1 MSNHPNW
8 HDQQPQYPA
17 PPPQQRHHSNMDPY
31 AGPSPSSQQP
41 PPYSNVPH
49 SSNYPQA
56 HLPPPVGRHPSQQQ
70 WPSSSASQEFGGPSP
85 SNSNPRS
92 SGSYPS
98 AFDMQSAN
106 MGSSNSPLRQHGNH
120 SSPYAS
126 QSSYPPPPSHASSD
140 PQMHPGPRAGGPP
153 QYDYPPNHA
162 PPGAGYPHPHQPPQ
176 QQQPLPPP
184 PQHHSHPSQ
193 QHWNNAPVHLPSV
206 LQPQSLAPS
215 SGPGHVR
222 GPAGAAPPAHVL
234 DRPFGGSF
242 PKQED
247 DLDDDD
253 DYDGKGK
260 GRAGDGSQTA
270 NKGTSD
276 FVKKLF
282 SMLDDKAYESVVAWS
297 PSGESFIVKDMN
309 DFTKH
314 VLPRN
319 FRHSNFASFVRQLN
333 KYDFHKVKNPEDG
346 SGTVG
351 EHVWEFQHPD
361 FVRGR
366 EDLLENVKR
375 KIPAKK
381 KPNLKGGL
389 LDADRD
395 ESPSAPLP
403 TVDVHDRPGESYADL
418 KAQVAHLTVVQDQM
432 QNHVLA
438 LTKQYQGVIGE
449 MLTFQRNMVQQDQL
463 MQNLIQYLMNLEQD
477 RRVDTSLVDQPSA
490 SAFLSQSGAG
500 GSHAASNGGPF
511 LPPGAQGS
519 YGMARLN
526 DMSQRPP
533 VDPSNNNGNS
543 SSSLKAAITGGSHS
557 IGSSGP
563 SADTNSSTTN
573 AGSSSRM
580 SGMTTATST
589 VAPLSPKSVAS
600 PLDGNTG
607 KTPEMSQ
614 TLNNPLAPMLMQPP
628 HLDESGRR
636 NSNLSSLRMYHGGAD
651 VNNGPGG
658 GVGGSSSSSSS
669 SSSSNVMPKLEPRTT
684 SYDSSRGRDTPS
696 QSASASAEANRISSL
711 PGGSDSASGSNN
723 GSNKL
728 LRSRRPTLVP
738 GWAVPPRVL
747 LVDDDEVCRRLSSK
761 FLQVFGCSID
771 YASDG
776 MTAVNKMNHEKY
788 DLVLMDIV
796 MPNLDGMSATSLI
809 RQFDP
814 STPIISMTSN
824 SGPSEL
830 INYMSSGM
838 TDILPKPFT
847 KEGLLNMLEKHLLHL
862 KAAQREHRAA
872 STDQGGAGGAAHMA
886 TSGSAGTG
894 SGGGGTKGG
903 VSPLD
908 NPNHIG
914 TGVTPSNGDLTGT
927 ESDSD
932 GVNPLAGMGF
942 TDEEYVA
949 MLQNLI
955 AAGTGDDELA
965 SALFVNDSFASKD
978 NTPRSGDLGP
988 HNGSNGNARNSPYAA
1003 SSMTPSGGTALK
1015 RTASSTEDASDVPAG
1030 MRGLHQQHQLQGQHG
1045 VGVETNKRGRFGEIS

>member
-1 MSNHPNW
+1 M
-8 HDQQPQYPA
+8 
-17 PPPQQRHHSNMDPY
+17 
-31 AGPSPSSQQP
+31 
-41 PPYSNVPH
+41 
-49 SSNYPQA
+49 
-56 HLPPPVGRHPSQQQ
+56 
-70 WPSSSASQEFGGPSP
+70 
-85 SNSNPRS
+85 
-92 SGSYPS
+92 
-98 AFDMQSAN
+98 
-106 MGSSNSPLRQHGNH
+106 
-120 SSPYAS
+120 
-126 QSSYPPPPSHASSD
+126 
-140 PQMHPGPRAGGPP
+140 
-153 QYDYPPNHA
+153 
-162 PPGAGYPHPHQPPQ
+162 
-176 QQQPLPPP
+176 
-184 PQHHSHPSQ
+184 
-193 QHWNNAPVHLPSV
+193 
-206 LQPQSLAPS
+206 LQPQSLPPP
-215 SGPGHVR
+215 SGPGAIR
-222 GPAGAAPPAHVL
+222 GPGGAALPAHAL
-234 DRPFGGSF
+234 DRPFAGSF
-242 PKQED
+242 PKHED

-253 DYDGKGK
+253 DYDVKAK
-260 GRAGDGSQTA
+260 ARAADGSQTA

-381 KPNLKGGL
+381 KPNLKVGA

-395 ESPSAPLP
+395 DSPSAPLP
-403 TVDVHDRPGESYADL
+403 TVDSHDRPGESYADL
-418 KAQVAHLTVVQDQM
+418 KAQVAHLTAVQDQM

-449 MLTFQRNMVQQDQL
+449 MFTFQRNMVQQDQL

-477 RRVDTSLVDQPSA
+477 RHVDAGLDQPSA
-490 SAFLSQSGAG
+490 STFLSQTGAG
-500 GSHAASNGGPF
+500 AGANHASNDGSF
-511 LPPGAQGS
+511 LPPGMQGS
-519 YGMARLN
+519 YGMARIN
-526 DMSQRPP
+526 DMSHRPHAESSN
-533 VDPSNNNGNS
+533 SNNTG
-543 SSSLKAAITGGSHS
+543 SSLKAAAPGPHS
-557 IGSSGP
+557 VGSSGP
-563 SADTNSSTTN
+563 SADTNSSATN
-573 AGSSSRM
+573 AGSSTRM
-580 SGMTTATST
+580 SGMTTAPST

-607 KTPEMSQ
+607 KRPEMSQ
-614 TLNNPLAPMLMQPP
+614 TLSNPLAPMLMQPP
-628 HLDESGRR
+628 HLDETGRR
-636 NSNLSSLRMYHGGAD
+636 NSSLSSLRMLHDGAD
-651 VNNGPGG
+651 AGNGSGAG
-658 GVGGSSSSSSS
+658 N
-669 SSSSNVMPKLEPRTT
+669 SSSSNNNNMPKLESRTT

-696 QSASASAEANRISSL
+696 QSASLSAEPNRNSSLASAA
-711 PGGSDSASGSNN
+711 GADGASATNN
-723 GSNKL
+723 GNSSSNKL
-728 LRSRRPTLVP
+728 LRPRRPTLVP

-776 MTAVNKMNHEKY
+776 MTAVNKMNQEKY

-872 STDQGGAGGAAHMA
+872 STDQGGGMNMAAPA
-886 TSGSAGTG
+886 TNSGN
-894 SGGGGTKGG
+894 KGG
-903 VSPLD
+903 VSPV
-908 NPNHIG
+908 PPVSG
-914 TGVTPSNGDLTGT
+914 TPSNAGGDG
-927 ESDSD
+927 D

-965 SALFVNDSFASKD
+965 SALFGNDGFTSKD
-978 NTPRSGDLGP
+978 NTPRSDLGQ
-988 HNGSNGNARNSPYAA
+988 NGRNSPYATTA
-1003 SSMTPSGGTALK
+1003 GGVPLK
-1015 RTASSTEDASDVPAG
+1015 RSSSRDEQALRT
-1030 MRGLHQQHQLQGQHG
+1030 MHG
-1045 VGVETNKRGRFGEIS
+1045 VGEANKRSRFGEIS

>member
-8 HDQQPQYPA
+8 HDPQPQYPG
-17 PPPQQRHHSNMDPY
+17 PPQQRHHSNMVPY
-31 AGPSPSSQQP
+31 PGPSPSSQQP
-41 PPYSNVPH
+41 PPYSNAPH
-49 SSNYPQA
+49 QGNYPQA

-70 WPSSSASQEFGGPSP
+70 WSSSSASQDFGGPSP
-85 SNSNPRS
+85 SNSNSRS
-92 SGSYPS
+92 SGPYPS
-98 AFDMQSAN
+98 GFDMPPSNMAN
-106 MGSSNSPLRQHGNH
+106 SNSPMRQHGNH
-120 SSPYAS
+120 NSPYAS
-126 QSSYPPPPSHASSD
+126 NYPPPPSHGASD
-140 PQMHPGPRAGGPP
+140 PQMHPGQRPGAPP
-153 QYDYPPNHA
+153 QYDYPPSHA
-162 PPGAGYPHPHQPPQ
+162 PPGAGYPHPQQ
-176 QQQPLPPP
+176 QQQPLAPPS
-184 PQHHSHPSQ
+184 QHHSHPSQ
-193 QHWNNAPVHLPSV
+193 QQHWNNAPGHLPSV
-206 LQPQSLAPS
+206 LQPQPLPPP
-215 SGPGHVR
+215 SGPAAIR
-222 GPAGAAPPAHVL
+222 APPSAGPPAHAL
-234 DRPFGGSF
+234 DRPFGAAF

-253 DYDGKGK
+253 DYDAKGK
-260 GRAGDGSQTA
+260 GRAADGSQTA

-333 KYDFHKVKNPEDG
+333 KYDFHKVKNPGDG
-346 SGTVG
+346 SGAVG

-381 KPNLKGGL
+381 KPNLKGGGAL
-389 LDADRD
+389 EADRD
-395 ESPSAPLP
+395 DSPSAPLP
-403 TVDVHDRPGESYADL
+403 TVDVQDRPGESYADL
-418 KAQVAHLTVVQDQM
+418 KAQVAHLTAVQDQM

-477 RRVDTSLVDQPSA
+477 RRVDAAGMEQPSA
-490 SAFLSQSGAG
+490 SAFLSQAGAGAG
-500 GSHAASNGGPF
+500 GNHGASNDGPF
-511 LPPGAQGS
+511 LPPGVQGS
-519 YGMARLN
+519 YGMARM
-526 DMSQRPP
+526 DEMSHRSA
-533 VDPSNNNGNS
+533 VDS
-543 SSSLKAAITGGSHS
+543 SSSSSSSNHNNSLKAAVTAGPHSVGSTR
-557 IGSSGP
+557 P
-563 SADTNSSTTN
+563 SADNGSSATN
-573 AGSSSRM
+573 AGSSTRM
-580 SGMTTATST
+580 SGMTTAPST

-600 PLDGNTG
+600 PLDGNAG

-614 TLNNPLAPMLMQPP
+614 TLSNPLAPKLMQPP
-628 HLDESGRR
+628 HLDDTGRR
-636 NSNLSSLRMYHGGAD
+636 NSSLSSLRMFQHGGSASD
-651 VNNGPGG
+651 AAHASNGSGAAA
-658 GVGGSSSSSSS
+658 SSSSSS
-669 SSSSNVMPKLEPRTT
+669 MPKLESRNT
-684 SYDSSRGRDTPS
+684 SYDSGRGRDTPS
-696 QSASASAEANRISSL
+696 QSAELNRNSSIPGSADGASAT
-711 PGGSDSASGSNN
+711 NN
-723 GSNKL
+723 GSNSSSSGGSKGWNSKL
-728 LRSRRPTLVP
+728 LRPRRPTLVP

-788 DLVLMDIV
+788 DLVLMDII

-872 STDQGGAGGAAHMA
+872 STDQGGPGGVGHMAAPSGSGSGGAA
-886 TSGSAGTG
+886 
-894 SGGGGTKGG
+894 GGGGGGMKGG
-903 VSPLD
+903 VSPVP
-908 NPNHIG
+908 PNHVG
-914 TGVTPSNGDLTGT
+914 AGGTPSNAGTGA
-927 ESDSD
+927 END

-965 SALFVNDSFASKD
+965 SALFGNDALASNA
-978 NTPRSGDLGP
+978 NTPSRAELA
-988 HNGSNGNARNSPYAA
+988 NARTSPYAA
-1003 SSMTPSGGTALK
+1003 SSTPGTAGAGAGVGMK
-1015 RTASSTEDASDVPAG
+1015 RSMSNTDDAVAVHG
-1030 MRGLHQQHQLQGQHG
+1030 VRALQG
-1045 VGVETNKRGRFGEIS
+1045 VGEPSKRGRFGEI